1 MYNPVLHKDRAIAPV
16 PVSHTKSLPRP
27 GHQALASV
35 SGPANWTKSLTRAKH
50 RSRSRSPGGLV
61 SRSQL
66 SLVICPDF
74 HEYPEGMREYPPS
87 PGPGSPR
94 LGSRTASPMGRG
106 PKNQFPMFSGHL
118 GGQAPVPHALAR
130 TRGTEVLR
138 DSASLPC
145 SPVFARLGAGARFS
159 PVSRE
164 LSLPSSPNLPRI
176 HVQDFEPSKV
186 SGDDTMQ
193 WSLCQ
198 EMFEE
203 INIGPQTANVSS
215 LASQDV
221 GSRDEARSRFAL
233 LLTNGDQKYSLAL
246 QQCAVSLVINR
257 GKINSWSY
265 PTWKMVRLNQIIN
278 NFWLK
283 TRFGIKDRKMS
294 AFGDRDLKLNFI
306 NCRI

>member
-16 PVSHTKSLPRP
+16 PVSHTRSLPRP
-27 GHQALASV
+27 GHQALASA

-50 RSRSRSPGGLV
+50 RSRSRSPGGLGA
-61 SRSQL
+61 RSQL

-94 LGSRTASPMGRG
+94 PGSRTASPMGRG
-106 PKNQFPMFSGHL
+106 PKTQFPMFSGHL

-130 TRGTEVLR
+130 TRATEVLR

-186 SGDDTMQ
+186 SEDDTMQ

-203 INIGPQTANVSS
+203 INTGPQTANVSS

-221 GSRDEARSRFAL
+221 GSRDEARSRLAL
-233 LLTNGDQKYSLAL
+233 LLTNGDQKCSLAL
-246 QQCAVSLVINR
+246 QRWALSLVINW

-265 PTWKMVRLNQIIN
+265 PTRGKWSD
-278 NFWLK
+278 W
-283 TRFGIKDRKMS
+283 IK
-294 AFGDRDLKLNFI
+294 
-306 NCRI
+306 